1 MRAAIVAAMVVSSV
15 GLSLASDVQA
25 AIRKSTHIPAQGL
38 GPALQTLA
46 KDRDFQIVYRPE
58 FVRGL
63 STTGIS
69 GELTPEEALTQLL
82 QGTGL
87 THRKVDDKTI
97 TIVPAAERIQLPST
111 GMLPEQMSVMPL
123 SVGDDQPAVQPTTV
137 WQRLRL
143 AQAEFSATAKQN
155 ASSAKSDAGEARYSE
170 VEELVVT
177 GSRLATPRQQPV
189 PVKILSRAEIDSS
202 GATSVAQA
210 LNQMPEVSVQ
220 STTAPFQASRASSTV
235 QLRGLPSGTA
245 LVLLN
250 GRRLAGTPFQ
260 ASSGITNLNVLPLSA
275 VERIELLPS
284 GSSAIYG
291 GDALAG
297 VVNIILKKD
306 FDGAEVNA
314 RYGSADSYDEKQTSF
329 TIGKSFSRGSFSF
342 MGSYVTNSVLWGSDR
357 AITANTDYSRYGG
370 HVYSV
375 TYGMPG
381 NVFTRDGSNLPGLN
395 SRYAAIPVGTDGI
408 GLTVADF
415 AATAGTLQRDTG
427 FYRYSSVIPASETA
441 SGLLYGT
448 FDLTPN
454 IELFGEAL
462 YSRYQS
468 EEMDYPIFIHQ
479 AYRVPASNAF
489 NPFGVDLGV
498 DHVFRTKERF
508 CYCLKQEYSRAALGA
523 RGNVGAWRW
532 EVAGTYTRG
541 KDTTNEGPVFDPNA
555 DARITTALAS
565 SDPATA
571 LNVFSDRFWTLAE
584 LEPYGLMTLVNELTS
599 ELSSVTGFISGPLF
613 DFGAGAVEA
622 SFGVEAER
630 SDLYYNYYIT
640 TFSGDRDN
648 YALFSE
654 VRVPLI
660 GPGEGGN
667 DARVALTGAVRF
679 DDYSDFGSEFSTQF
693 GIEVRPHESWLL
705 RAAYSEA
712 YKPPRLYQLFSPAV
726 STQSTLTD
734 SRRGNEAYA
743 ATYLTGGNP
752 DLDAM
757 TGYSTSAG
765 FVFTPASVPGFQF
778 LATHWTTKIE
788 NYSTLLSTNVVI
800 ANEELF
806 PGYVIRAQPTAQDI
820 ANGYPGRIQEF
831 RNIYLNFGTFDL
843 AGVDTGASWRLRTR
857 FGEFVPAVS
866 GSYTYKY
873 DTALIP
879 GVPVADRAGKATA
892 SFFAPNWKATAS
904 LGWNTS
910 ALQTTL
916 AARYVG
922 EYEDYAPSKRKLGDF
937 TVFDFNAKLQLG
949 KALGWTGSVLEQSY
963 VTLGAVNLFNRLPD
977 YSYNRGTVGYDPTQY
992 DIRGR
997 FIYLQAG
1004 LKL

>member
-1 MRAAIVAAMVVSSV
+1 MRAAIVAAICVSSV
-15 GLSLASDVQA
+15 GLSLASDVEA

-46 KDRDFQIVYRPE
+46 KQRDFQIVYRPE

-63 STTGIS
+63 NTSGIA
-69 GELTPEEALTQLL
+69 GDLTPEEALTELL
-82 QGTGL
+82 RGTGL
-87 THRKVDDKTI
+87 VHRKVDDKTI
-97 TIVPAAERIQLPST
+97 TIVPATTQIELPST
-111 GMLPEQMSVMPL
+111 GMLPDQISFL
-123 SVGDDQPAVQPTTV
+123 SLSAPEDAPVESPTV
-137 WQRLRL
+137 WQRLRI
-143 AQAEFSATAKQN
+143 AQAEFSSEARQSASGKQETN
-155 ASSAKSDAGEARYSE
+155 SPRYSE

-177 GSRLATPRQQPV
+177 GSRLSTTRQQQPV
-189 PVKILSRAEIDSS
+189 PVKIMSRAEIDSS

-220 STTAPFQASRASSTV
+220 STTAPFQSGRGSQTV

-297 VVNIILKKD
+297 VVNIILKTD
-306 FDGAEVNA
+306 FDGAEVDA
-314 RYGSADSYDEKQTSF
+314 RYGSADGYDEQRFSF
-329 TIGKSFSRGSFSF
+329 AMGKTFSRGSLSF
-342 MGSYVTNSVLWGSDR
+342 MGSYSKNSVLWGSER
-357 AITANTDYSRYGG
+357 AITADTDYSRYGG
-370 HVYSV
+370 HVYAV

-381 NVFTRDGSNLPGLN
+381 NVYSRDGSNLPGLN
-395 SRYAAIPVGTDGI
+395 SRFAAIPVGTDGI
-408 GLTVADF
+408 GLTPADF
-415 AATAGTLQRDTG
+415 AATAGTLQRDMG
-427 FYRYSSVIPASETA
+427 FYRYSSVIPATESTSA
-441 SGLLYGT
+441 MLYGT
-448 FDLTPN
+448 FDVTPN
-454 IELFGEAL
+454 VELFGEAM
-462 YSRYQS
+462 YSRYES
-468 EEMDYPIFIHQ
+468 EEMDYPIFMHQ

-489 NPFGVDLGV
+489 NPFGVDIGV
-498 DHVFRTKERF
+498 DHVFRTDEGF
-508 CYCLKQEYSRAALGA
+508 CYCLKQEYGRAALGL
-523 RGNVGAWRW
+523 RGDIGAWRW
-532 EVAGTYTRG
+532 EVAGTYTKG
-541 KDTTNEGPVFDPNA
+541 KDTTDEGPVFDPNA
-555 DARITTALAS
+555 EPRFAEALADS
-565 SDPATA
+565 NPATA
-571 LNVFSDRFWTLAE
+571 LNVFSDRHWTLDE
-584 LEPYGLMTLVNELTS
+584 LKPYGLMTLVNELTS
-599 ELSSVTGFISGPLF
+599 DLTSVTGFISGPLF
-613 DFGAGAVEA
+613 DFGAGAVQA
-622 SFGVEAER
+622 SFGAEVER
-630 SDLYYNYYIT
+630 SKLFYNYYIT
-640 TFSGDRDN
+640 TFGGDRDN

-667 DARVALTGAVRF
+667 AARLALTGAVRF
-679 DDYSDFGSEFSTQF
+679 DDYSDFGSELSTQF
-693 GIEVRPHESWLL
+693 GVEVRPHESLLL

-712 YKPPRLYQLFSPAV
+712 YKPPRLYQLFSPTV

-743 ATYLTGGNP
+743 ARYYTGGNP

-765 FVFTPASVPGFQF
+765 FVFTPAALPGFEL

-788 NYSTLLSTNVVI
+788 NYANLLNQSVVI

-806 PGYVIRAQPTAQDI
+806 PGYVVRSQPTPQDI
-820 ANGYPGRIQEF
+820 ANGYPGRITEF

-843 AGVDTGASWRLRTR
+843 AGVDTGASWRVRTR
-857 FGEFVPAVS
+857 LGEFVPSVS
-866 GSYTYKY
+866 ASYIYKY
-873 DTALIP
+873 DTGLVP
-879 GVPVADRAGKATA
+879 GVPVQNRAGKATA
-892 SFFAPNWKATAS
+892 SFFAPNWKGSAS

-910 ALQTTL
+910 LLQATL
-916 AARYVG
+916 VARYVG
-922 EYEDYAPSKRKLGDF
+922 EYEDYDPSKRKLGDF
-937 TVFDFNAKLQLG
+937 AVFDINAKLQVG
-949 KALGWTGSVLEQSY
+949 KALGWSGSVMEQAY
-963 VTLGAVNLFNRLPD
+963 VTVGAVNLFNRLPD
-977 YSYNRGTVGYDPTQY
+977 YSYNRGSVGYDPTQY